1 MFVQIISG
9 KTSDAQ
15 ALRGRFDEWT
25 KTVQS
30 GAEGWRGSTAGV
42 GDDGTFIATAMF
54 ESEEA
59 ARRNSD
65 RPEQGEW
72 WSQTEQLIQNPQ
84 FTDVSDAMVA
94 LGGADPTA
102 GFVQV
107 MQGKILDQDLASQMM
122 KPDEAEMSSGRSDV
136 TGMVICPSGDR
147 FTTLVYFTDEAS
159 ARAGESNP
167 SAQDS
172 DRMDQFGKAFGD
184 MTYIDLHEPWHY
196 SA

>member
-9 KTSDAQ
+9 QTGDAQ

-25 KTVQS
+25 KTLQS
-30 GAEGWRGSTAGV
+30 EADGWRGATVGV
-42 GDDGTFIATAMF
+42 GDDGTFVAAAMF

-72 WSQTEQLIQNPQ
+72 WSQTEPLISNPT
-84 FTDVSDAMVA
+84 FTDSPEAMVM
-94 LGGADPTA
+94 LGGPDPTA

-107 MQGKILDQDLASQMM
+107 MQGKILDQELAKTLMQ
-122 KPDEAEMSSGRSDV
+122 PDDDEMSNARPDV
-136 TGMVICPSGDR
+136 TGMVICPSEDR
-147 FTTLVYFTDEAS
+147 FTTIVYFTDEAS
-159 ARAGESNP
+159 ARAGESSEASQNDP
-167 SAQDS
+167 
-172 DRMDQFGKAFGD
+172 RNEQFEKAFGD
-184 MTYIDLHEPWHY
+184 LSYIDLHEPWHY